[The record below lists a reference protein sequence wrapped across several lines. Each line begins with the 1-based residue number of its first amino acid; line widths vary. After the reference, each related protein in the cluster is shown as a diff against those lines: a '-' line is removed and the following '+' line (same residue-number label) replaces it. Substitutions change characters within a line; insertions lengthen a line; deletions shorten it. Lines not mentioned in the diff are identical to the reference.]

1 MMSLIIISILCI
13 EVMDCVRNKTFSF
26 RDSIKD
32 AKFNLQKRQ
41 SVVNESLWS
50 SFMDTVYYGMCH
62 SFNYSDRVYADMVS
76 DGFLFYLDPSLSYRV
91 IFHDPRWQSGPALSL
106 VGSIRDTVI

>member
-1 MMSLIIISILCI
+1 M
-13 EVMDCVRNKTFSF
+13 ECVRNNTFSF
-26 RDSIKD
+26 RDSIKE

-50 SFMDTVYYGMCH
+50 SILDTVYYGMCH

-91 IFHDPRWQSGPALSL
+91 IFHDPRWQSGPALLL